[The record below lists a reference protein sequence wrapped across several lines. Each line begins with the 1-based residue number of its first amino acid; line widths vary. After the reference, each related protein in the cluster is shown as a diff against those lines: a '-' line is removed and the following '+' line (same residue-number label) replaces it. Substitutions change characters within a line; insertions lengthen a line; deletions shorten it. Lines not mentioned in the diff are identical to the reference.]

1 MRTLYAHR
9 SPVSLY
15 ACCSPG
21 VAGKESTAHENEQLR
36 SFSMAVGRGRI
47 VNRLC
52 MGTPPSCVS
61 CKGGGALPDALA
73 AVSIVR
79 RDEEG

>member
-1 MRTLYAHR
+1 MAL
-9 SPVSLY
+9 LLWL
-15 ACCSPG
+15 G
-21 VAGKESTAHENEQLR
+21 GGAGEESTAHENEQLR
-36 SFSMAVGRGRI
+36 SFSMAVGRGRV

-52 MGTPPSCVS
+52 TPPSCVS
-61 CKGGGALPDALA
+61 CKGEGASPFVLA